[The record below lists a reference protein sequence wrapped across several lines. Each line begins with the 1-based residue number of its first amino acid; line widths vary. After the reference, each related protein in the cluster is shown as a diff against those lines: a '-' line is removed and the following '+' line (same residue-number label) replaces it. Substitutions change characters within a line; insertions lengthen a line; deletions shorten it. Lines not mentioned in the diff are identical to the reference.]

1 MTNDLIKV
9 PSARRLMSSMRD
21 LGYEFSDAV
30 AEIVDNSIQA
40 QANVIQVELKFD
52 GLDSY
57 LTISDNGIGMTPS
70 EIKEAMRFGS
80 TRDYTENDLGKFGLG
95 LKTSSL
101 SQCDLLTVSSRK
113 SAQKGRIHSYSWNV
127 PYISQVDEWEILAID
142 KNDLLEHVLSHLEST
157 TGTVVTWEGLSR
169 LTNYQIPTGGRAANE
184 IKRLTEE
191 LRLSLGTIFHRY
203 LTGEANARKV
213 IIFINGEKVAPW
225 DPFCRGEKLTK
236 SVEHFSVDVS
246 LNGKKAKIK
255 FKPFIL
261 PHQKDFS
268 SNSAHVRAG
277 GLLKWNKQQGFYVYR
292 SGRLLQNGGWCGL
305 RTSDEHSKLA
315 RIMVD
320 IPPGFDELFKV
331 NISKMKINFPSEIKQ
346 EVIAQL
352 APILKLADETYR
364 GYGSASFD
372 EASVYHFELSH
383 IVEVIEVSLNDLDG
397 RWGLRPGDVKNVLPK
412 LYESATPSERRAL
425 LRIFKRLS
433 TKKINEERGELVAA

>member
-40 QANVIQVELKFD
+40 QANFIQVELKFD

-57 LTISDNGIGMTPS
+57 LTVADNGIGMSPS

-80 TRDYTENDLGKFGLG
+80 SRDYAQNDLGKFGLG

-113 SAQKGRIHSYSWNV
+113 SSQKGRIYSYSWDV
-127 PYISQVDEWEILAID
+127 PYISQVDKWEILSVD
-142 KNDLLEHVLSHLEST
+142 KDDLLEHVLLHLEST
-157 TGTVVTWEGLSR
+157 TGTVVTWEGLNR

-191 LRLSLGTIFHRY
+191 LRLSLGAIFHRY
-203 LTGEANARKV
+203 LTGEANSRKV
-213 IIFINGEKVAPW
+213 IIFINGERVIPW
-225 DPFCRGEKLTK
+225 DPFCRDEKLTQLIE
-236 SVEHFSVDVS
+236 SFSIDIS

-261 PHQKDFS
+261 PHQRDFS

-277 GLLKWNKQQGFYVYR
+277 GLSKWNKQQGFYIYR

-315 RIMVD
+315 RVMVD

-346 EVIAQL
+346 EVISKL

-364 GYGSASFD
+364 GHSSASLD
-372 EASVYHFELSH
+372 EASVYDIDLSH
-383 IVEVIEVSLNDLDG
+383 IVEVIKSSLKDLDG
-397 RWGLRPGDVKNVLPK
+397 RWDLRPGAVKDVLPK
-412 LYESATPSERRAL
+412 LYECATPSERRVL

-433 TKKINEERGELVAA
+433 INKATQEINELEAA

>member
-1 MTNDLIKV
+1 MTNDLIRV

-40 QANVIQVELKFD
+40 EANVIQVELKFD

-57 LTISDNGIGMTPS
+57 LTIADNGVGMTPS

-80 TRDYTENDLGKFGLG
+80 TRDYDKNDLGKFGLG

-113 SAQKGRIHSYSWNV
+113 STQKSRIYSYSWDV
-127 PYISQVDEWEILAID
+127 LHISEVDEWEILPVD
-142 KNDLLEHVLSHLEST
+142 KNDLLEHVLLHLEST
-157 TGTVVTWEGLSR
+157 TGTVITWQGLSR
-169 LTNYQIPTGGRAANE
+169 LTNYQVPTGGRAANE

-213 IIFINGEKVAPW
+213 IIFINGERVIPW
-225 DPFCRGEKLTK
+225 DPFCRDEKLTK
-236 SVEHFSVDVS
+236 SIEPFSVDVS
-246 LNGKKAKIK
+246 LNGKNAKIK

-261 PHQKDFS
+261 PHQRDFS
-268 SNSAHVRAG
+268 SNSAHIRAG

-292 SGRLLQNGGWCGL
+292 AGRLLQNGGWCGL

-346 EVIAQL
+346 EVTSKL

-364 GYGSASFD
+364 RHGSVLLE
-372 EASVYHFELSH
+372 EASVYHFEEQH
-383 IVEVIEVSLNDLDG
+383 ITEVIESSLKGLDE
-397 RWGLRPGDVKNVLPK
+397 RWGLPQGVAKDILPK
-412 LYESATPSERRAL
+412 LYECATPSERRAL

-433 TKKINEERGELVAA
+433 ALKIKENTGELVAA

>member
-30 AEIVDNSIQA
+30 AEIIDNSIQA
-40 QANVIQVELKFD
+40 RANIIQVELKFD

-57 LTISDNGIGMTPS
+57 LTIADNGIGMTPS

-80 TRDYTENDLGKFGLG
+80 TRDYEHNDLGKFGLG

-101 SQCDLLTVSSRK
+101 SQCDLLTVSSRR
-113 SAQKGRIHSYSWNV
+113 SSHKGRIHSYSWDV
-127 PYISQVDEWEILAID
+127 PYISKVDQWEILSVEKD
-142 KNDLLEHVLSHLEST
+142 ELLNHVLEHLELT

-203 LTGEANARKV
+203 LTGEAKSRKV
-213 IIFINGEKVAPW
+213 MIFVNGEKVIPW
-225 DPFCRGEKLTK
+225 DPFCRDEKLMK
-236 SVEHFSVDVS
+236 SLEPFSIDVS
-246 LNGKKAKIK
+246 LNGKKGKIK
-255 FKPFIL
+255 FNPFIL
-261 PHQKDFS
+261 PHQRDFS

-277 GLLKWNKQQGFYVYR
+277 GLFKWNKQQGFYIYR

-315 RIMVD
+315 RVMVD
-320 IPPGFDELFKV
+320 ISPGFDELFKV

-346 EVIAQL
+346 EVISKL
-352 APILKLADETYR
+352 APVLKLADETYR
-364 GYGSASFD
+364 GLGSTSLD
-372 EASVYHFELSH
+372 DASVYHFDLNH
-383 IVEVIEVSLNDLDG
+383 VIKVIDSSLKDLDR
-397 RWGLRPGDVKNVLPK
+397 RWSLRPGTVNDVLPK
-412 LYESATPSERRAL
+412 LYENATPSERRTL

-433 TKKINEERGELVAA
+433 TDVNEKRSELEAA

>member
-1 MTNDLIKV
+1 MTKDLIKV

-40 QANVIQVELKFD
+40 KANVIQVELKFE

-57 LTISDNGIGMTPS
+57 LTVSDNGFGMGPA

-80 TRDYTENDLGKFGLG
+80 NRDYVENDLGKFGLG

-101 SQCDLLTVSSRK
+101 SQCDLLTVSSRC
-113 SAQKGRIHSYSWNV
+113 SNQKGRIHSYSWNV
-127 PYISQVDEWEILAID
+127 PYISKVDQWEILSVEKD
-142 KNDLLEHVLSHLEST
+142 ELLNHVLEHLEAT
-157 TGTVVTWEGLSR
+157 IGTVVTWEGLSR

-191 LRLSLGTIFHRY
+191 LRLALGSTFHRY
-203 LTGEANARKV
+203 LTGEANSRKV
-213 IIFINGEKVAPW
+213 VIFVNGEKTVPW
-225 DPFCRGEKLTK
+225 DPFCRSEKITK
-236 SVEHFSVDVS
+236 AMEPFAVDVS
-246 LNGKKAKIK
+246 LNGKKSKIK

-261 PHQKDFS
+261 PHQSDFS
-268 SNSAHVRAG
+268 SLSAHTRAG
-277 GLLKWNKQQGFYVYR
+277 GLMKWNKQQGFYVYR
-292 SGRLLQNGGWCGL
+292 SGRLLQSGGWCGL

-315 RIMVD
+315 RVMVD

-346 EVIAQL
+346 EVI
-352 APILKLADETYR
+352 LKLAPVLRLADEIYR
-364 GYGSASFD
+364 GSGSTTLDDASL
-372 EASVYHFELSH
+372 YHFDLNH
-383 IVEVIEVSLNDLDG
+383 VIKIIDSSLQNLDG
-397 RWGLRPGDVKNVLPK
+397 RWSLRPGTVRNVLPK

-425 LRIFKRLS
+425 LRLFKRLS
-433 TKKINEERGELVAA
+433 TNVVEEKSLKAA

>member
-1 MTNDLIKV
+1 
-9 PSARRLMSSMRD
+9 MSSMRD

-57 LTISDNGIGMTPS
+57 LTVADNGIGMPPS

-80 TRDYTENDLGKFGLG
+80 NRDYVENDLGKFGLG

-101 SQCDLLTVSSRK
+101 SQCDLLTVSSRC
-113 SAQKGRIHSYSWNV
+113 SNQKGRIHSYSWDV
-127 PYISQVDEWEILAID
+127 PYICKIDQWEILPVEKD
-142 KNDLLEHVLSHLEST
+142 ELLNHVLEHLEAT

-191 LRLSLGTIFHRY
+191 LRLALGATFHKY
-203 LTGEANARKV
+203 LTGEANSSKV
-213 IIFINGEKVAPW
+213 VIFVNGEKVIPW
-225 DPFCRGEKLTK
+225 DPFCRDEKLTK
-236 SVEHFSVDVS
+236 LVEPFLVDIS
-246 LNGKKAKIK
+246 LNGKKSKIK

-261 PHQKDFS
+261 PHQSDFS
-268 SNSAHVRAG
+268 SLPAHARAG
-277 GLLKWNKQQGFYVYR
+277 GLMKWNKQQGFYVYR
-292 SGRLLQNGGWCGL
+292 SGRLLQSGGWCGL

-346 EVIAQL
+346 EVI
-352 APILKLADETYR
+352 LKLAPVLRLADERYR
-364 GYGSASFD
+364 GNRSSSLD
-372 EASVYHFELSH
+372 DASVYNIDLNHL
-383 IVEVIEVSLNDLDG
+383 VKVIESSLQNLDG
-397 RWGLRPGDVKNVLPK
+397 RWSLPTGTVRNVLPK
-412 LYESATPSERRAL
+412 LYENATPSERRSL
-425 LRIFKRLS
+425 LRLFKRLS
-433 TKKINEERGELVAA
+433 TYISQEKSLEAA